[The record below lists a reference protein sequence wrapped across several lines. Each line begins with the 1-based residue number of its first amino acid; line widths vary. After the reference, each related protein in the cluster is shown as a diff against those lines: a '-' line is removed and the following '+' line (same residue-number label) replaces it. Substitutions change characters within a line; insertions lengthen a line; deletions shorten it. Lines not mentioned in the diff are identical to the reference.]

1 MNGSSMNGNN
11 NGINNEQIKEFEDM
25 ITNLER

>member
-11 NGINNEQIKEFEDM
+11 NGINNEQKKEFEDM

>member
-11 NGINNEQIKEFEDM
+11 GINNEQKKEFEDM